1 MNRVFGKKECYVPIR
16 EDESRTIISYDYVA
30 EEDGVNATWYEIY
43 VYKVEKQ
50 TIGYQE
56 VCDAIIEDIN
66 ARVSEK
72 ILTGYQWKVLH
83 GEDEGLVVNVWLSTE
98 NQANYKAKHDTALQY
113 PQLTEF
119 PMQYKIGE
127 YEEQKESEEGEKT
140 ERKKRPVYEYF
151 ANIQELA
158 QFYLGGVAFIE
169 SCYKEG
175 WAKKD
180 SMDFTPYE
188 EALNPESKTNEVSE

>member
-1 MNRVFGKKECYVPIR
+1 MNKVFAPKECYVPIR
-16 EDESRTIISYDYVA
+16 EDSSRTIISYEYVA

-43 VYKVEKQ
+43 IPKIQKQ
-50 TIGYQE
+50 SVSFNE

-66 ARVSEK
+66 ARVKEK
-72 ILTGYQWKVLH
+72 ILTGYTWKVLH
-83 GEDEGLVVNVWLSTE
+83 GEDEGLVANVWLSDE
-98 NQANYKAKHDTALQY
+98 NQTNYKAKHDTALQY
-113 PQLTEF
+113 PQLAEF

-127 YEEQKESEEGEKT
+127 YEERQQDEEGERT
-140 ERKKRPVYEYF
+140 ETKKRPIYEYF

-180 SMDFTPYE
+180 SMDFEPYRRLYESDVE
-188 EALNPESKTNEVSE
+188 EEGKE

>member
-1 MNRVFGKKECYVPIR
+1 MQPHFDEETKEQRGITFIETEFPYKPSM
-16 EDESRTIISYDYVA
+16 DEVK
-30 EEDGVNATWYEIY
+30 EFVLGV
-43 VYKVEKQ
+43 
-50 TIGYQE
+50 
-56 VCDAIIEDIN
+56 IN
-66 ARVSEK
+66 AQTDDK

-83 GEDEGLVVNVWLSTE
+83 GNDEGLVANVWLSTE
-98 NQANYKAKHDTALQY
+98 NQTNYKAKHDAALQY

-127 YEEQKESEEGEKT
+127 YEERQQGEEGEIIET
-140 ERKKRPVYEYF
+140 KKRPVYEYF

-180 SMDFTPYE
+180 SMDFEPYRRLYESDVDE
-188 EALNPESKTNEVSE
+188 EEKE